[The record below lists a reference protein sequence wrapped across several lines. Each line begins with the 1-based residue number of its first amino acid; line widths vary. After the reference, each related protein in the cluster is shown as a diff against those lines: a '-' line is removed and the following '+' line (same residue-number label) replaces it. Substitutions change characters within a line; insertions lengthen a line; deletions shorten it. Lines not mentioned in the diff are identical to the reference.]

1 MYTNEL
7 EVFQPIL
14 VKIEKLYRKFTNYLE
29 ASNPEYFKNLKLSI
43 PFHVVHLLF
52 KNQIYTVLKSI
63 LGIES

>member
-1 MYTNEL
+1 MNKEL
-7 EVFQPIL
+7 LKSILGCQTESIRLLVF
-14 VKIEKLYRKFTNYLE
+14 KLGFSKNATSSRD
-29 ASNPEYFKNLKLSI
+29 KNLKLSI